1 MQLYLRISSVLLPLN
16 IGPVICARP
25 CECRHLGGRRV
36 SVAALG
42 VEMLT
47 SSIRPRISG
56 SSSAASTGSW
66 SSSEKPPRNEG
77 DPAAVTAWPLV
88 ERGASSRKR
97 QVNGASDMDTRDG
110 ARTVMKRLHSDASAG
125 FVTRLTVSQ

>member
-1 MQLYLRISSVLLPLN
+1 M
-16 IGPVICARP
+16 
-25 CECRHLGGRRV
+25 
-36 SVAALG
+36 AALG

-77 DPAAVTAWPLV
+77 DPEAVTAWPLV

-97 QVNGASDMDTRDG
+97 QVIGASDMDTRDG
-110 ARTVMKRLHSDASAG
+110 ARTVMTRAIASAG
-125 FVTRLTVSQ
+125 FVTRLESGNNY

>member
-1 MQLYLRISSVLLPLN
+1 M
-16 IGPVICARP
+16 
-25 CECRHLGGRRV
+25 
-36 SVAALG
+36 AALG

-77 DPAAVTAWPLV
+77 DPEAVTAWPLV

-97 QVNGASDMDTRDG
+97 QVIGASDMDTRE
-110 ARTVMKRLHSDASAG
+110 ARERDEARRGRVRWSCDPA
-125 FVTRLTVSQ
+125 

>member
-1 MQLYLRISSVLLPLN
+1 M
-16 IGPVICARP
+16 
-25 CECRHLGGRRV
+25 
-36 SVAALG
+36 AALG

-66 SSSEKPPRNEG
+66 SSSEKPPRMEG
-77 DPAAVTAWPLV
+77 EPAAMTAWPLV

-97 QVNGASDMDTRDG
+97 QVIGASDMDTRDG
-110 ARTVMKRLHSDASAG
+110 ARTVMKRAQ
-125 FVTRLTVSQ
+125 VTRPLDL

>member
-1 MQLYLRISSVLLPLN
+1 M
-16 IGPVICARP
+16 
-25 CECRHLGGRRV
+25 
-36 SVAALG
+36 AALG

-47 SSIRPRISG
+47 SSIRPWISG

-97 QVNGASDMDTRDG
+97 QVIGASDMDRR
-110 ARTVMKRLHSDASAG
+110 AREP
-125 FVTRLTVSQ
+125 

>member
-1 MQLYLRISSVLLPLN
+1 M
-16 IGPVICARP
+16 
-25 CECRHLGGRRV
+25 

-66 SSSEKPPRNEG
+66 SSSEKPPRMEG
-77 DPAAVTAWPLV
+77 EPAAMTAWPLV

-97 QVNGASDMDTRDG
+97 QVIGASDMESGTAASPR
-110 ARTVMKRLHSDASAG
+110 VMIKQALDSSRCKLLAYP
-125 FVTRLTVSQ
+125 

>member
-1 MQLYLRISSVLLPLN
+1 M
-16 IGPVICARP
+16 
-25 CECRHLGGRRV
+25 
-36 SVAALG
+36 AALG

-77 DPAAVTAWPLV
+77 DPEAVTAWPLV

-97 QVNGASDMDTRDG
+97 QVIGASDMRVLGASDGHPGRRAQRDEARHATRP
-110 ARTVMKRLHSDASAG
+110 LI
-125 FVTRLTVSQ
+125 L

>member
-1 MQLYLRISSVLLPLN
+1 M
-16 IGPVICARP
+16 
-25 CECRHLGGRRV
+25 
-36 SVAALG
+36 AALG

-77 DPAAVTAWPLV
+77 YPEAVTAWPLV

-97 QVNGASDMDTRDG
+97 QVIGASDGHPGRRAQRDEARHATRP
-110 ARTVMKRLHSDASAG
+110 LI
-125 FVTRLTVSQ
+125 L

>member
-1 MQLYLRISSVLLPLN
+1 M
-16 IGPVICARP
+16 
-25 CECRHLGGRRV
+25 
-36 SVAALG
+36 AALG
-42 VEMLT
+42 VEVLT

-77 DPAAVTAWPLV
+77 DPEAVTAWPLV

-97 QVNGASDMDTRDG
+97 QVIGASDLRAGEQAIGASDMDTRDG
-110 ARTVMKRLHSDASAG
+110 ANRDEARDTA
-125 FVTRLTVSQ
+125 TRPLDF

>member
-1 MQLYLRISSVLLPLN
+1 M
-16 IGPVICARP
+16 
-25 CECRHLGGRRV
+25 
-36 SVAALG
+36 AALG

-47 SSIRPRISG
+47 SSIRPWISG

-77 DPAAVTAWPLV
+77 DPEAVTAWPLV

-97 QVNGASDMDTRDG
+97 QVIGASDMRAGEQVIG
-110 ARTVMKRLHSDASAG
+110 ASDMAPGTA
-125 FVTRLTVSQ
+125 REP

>member
-56 SSSAASTGSW
+56 SSSAASTDNNATPKKQGTSKRGSKK
-66 SSSEKPPRNEG
+66 SGRKG
-77 DPAAVTAWPLV
+77 KDTARV
-88 ERGASSRKR
+88 RRG
-97 QVNGASDMDTRDG
+97 
-110 ARTVMKRLHSDASAG
+110 
-125 FVTRLTVSQ
+125 